1 MENTR
6 TPDEMLQ
13 LIKEYMNTPRYV
25 HCPEPIPIEES
36 TSYIITQPVHVLVS
50 LVEQLI
56 AANDIASM
64 EMMAEFF
71 RAEGYF
77 YMHATHHD
85 ALLELMMRYAI
96 ALPDQPAIFS
106 DFHLIRYIMT
116 LYDLIFHQV
125 HFDDEYP
132 EGLRTL
138 YFQMNLRIM
147 DTSLIPL
154 RNITMQGMDW
164 FYSQCIYF
172 IEMKSWC
179 YTVNQ
184 PAFLELWAKYQEHRA
199 LNNEAIIAEDWQKT
213 YNHIMEIETGE
224 E

>member
-6 TPDEMLQ
+6 TPNEMLQ
-13 LIKEYMNTPRYV
+13 LIKEYMNTPGYV

-64 EMMAEFF
+64 EMIAEFF
-71 RAEGYF
+71 RGEGHF
-77 YMHATHHD
+77 YGHVPHD
-85 ALLELMMRYAI
+85 DTLLELMMRYAI
-96 ALPDQPAIFS
+96 TLPDQPGIFT
-106 DFHLIRYIMT
+106 DANFIRYLKT

-154 RNITMQGMDW
+154 SNITTQGMDW
-164 FYSQCIYF
+164 SYSQCIYF

-179 YTVNQ
+179 YTERQ
-184 PAFLELWAKYQEHRA
+184 PAFLELWAKYQEHLA
-199 LNNEAIIAEDWQKT
+199 LNNEAIVAEDWQKS
-213 YNHIMEIETGE
+213 YDHIMEIETE
-224 E
+224 EE